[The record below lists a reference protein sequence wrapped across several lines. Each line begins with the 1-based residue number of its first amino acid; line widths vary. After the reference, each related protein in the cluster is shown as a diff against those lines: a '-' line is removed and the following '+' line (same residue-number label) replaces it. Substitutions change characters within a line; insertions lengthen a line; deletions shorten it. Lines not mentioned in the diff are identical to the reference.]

1 MANQVM
7 AELKLTPHSCFVS
20 SPFPINEVSSHQ
32 AATRENRVKVLVI
45 GNGGRE
51 HALAWKLLQ
60 SKQVER
66 VFCAPGNGGTATLE
80 RCENVCVTVDDFEGI
95 SQVAKKE
102 DISLVVVGPE
112 VPLAKGITNY
122 LQDKGL
128 MVFGPSKMGAQIE
141 ASKAWAK
148 ALMQEAGV
156 PTAKA
161 AVFTEIAA
169 AKSYVKSQGVPIVV
183 KADGLAAG
191 KGVVVAQTIA
201 EAEAALDAIFGGQFG
216 SAGNF
221 VVIEECL
228 VGQEVSV
235 LALTDGL
242 TIRPLLPAQDH
253 KRIGEGDTGEN
264 TGGMGAYAPT
274 PIATPAMMARVQAE
288 VLEPTIAAL
297 RAKGIDYR
305 GVLYAGLMVAP
316 NGEFKV
322 LEFNCRFGDPETQVI
337 LPMLDTPLEELL
349 LACVQ
354 QRLGAMDTIAWKTGA
369 SATVVAAAGGYPG
382 EYTKGMEITGINDAQ
397 ATGAIVFHAGTKF
410 DASQLRTDGGR
421 VLNVTAIGDDFEQ
434 ALNRAY
440 TGITKINFDGM
451 YYRRD
456 IGYRVRGSRE

>member
-1 MANQVM
+1 
-7 AELKLTPHSCFVS
+7 
-20 SPFPINEVSSHQ
+20 
-32 AATRENRVKVLVI
+32 VKVLVV

-60 SKQVER
+60 SKQIER

-80 RCENVCVTVDDFEGI
+80 RCENVTVAVEDFEGMGKI
-95 SQVAKKE
+95 AQKE
-102 DISLVVVGPE
+102 GISLVIVGPE
-112 VPLAKGITNY
+112 VPLSHGITDY
-122 LQDKGL
+122 LQAQGL
-128 MVFGPSKMGAQIE
+128 MVFGPNKIGAQIE

-148 ALMQEAGV
+148 ALMQEAGI

-161 AVFTEIAA
+161 AVFTEIKS
-169 AKSYVKSQGVPIVV
+169 AKSYVKSQGIPIVV

-191 KGVVVAQTIA
+191 KGVIVAQSIT
-201 EAEAALDAIFGGQFG
+201 EAEAALSAIFGGQFG

-228 VGQEVSV
+228 LGQEVSV

-264 TGGMGAYAPT
+264 TGGMGAYAPA
-274 PIATPAMMARVQAE
+274 PVATPAMMARVQTE

-297 RAKGIDYR
+297 RKKGIDYR

-316 NGEFKV
+316 NGEFRV

-337 LPMLDTPLEELL
+337 LPLLNTPLEELI

-354 QRLGAMDTIAWKTGA
+354 QRLGDMPPIVWKNGV
-369 SATVVAAAGGYPG
+369 SATVVAASGGYPG
-382 EYTKGMEITGINDAQ
+382 DYTKDKVITGLEEVETVDA
-397 ATGAIVFHAGTKF
+397 TVFHAGTKLQE
-410 DASQLRTDGGR
+410 SKVVSDGGR
-421 VLNVTAIGDDFEQ
+421 VLNVTAIGEDFQQ
-434 ALNRAY
+434 ALDRAY
-440 TGITKINFDGM
+440 AGIAKVQFEGM

-456 IGYRVRGSRE
+456 IGYRVLDMGI

>member
-1 MANQVM
+1 M
-7 AELKLTPHSCFVS
+7 
-20 SPFPINEVSSHQ
+20 
-32 AATRENRVKVLVI
+32 KVLVV

-60 SKQVER
+60 SQKIER
-66 VFCAPGNGGTATLE
+66 VFCAPGNGGTATLAG
-80 RCENVCVTVDDFEGI
+80 CQNVDIAVDDFQGMAKLAKNEG
-95 SQVAKKE
+95 V
-102 DISLVVVGPE
+102 SLVVVGPE
-112 VPLAKGITNY
+112 VPLAKGITDY
-122 LQDKGL
+122 LQAQGL
-128 MVFGPSKMGAQIE
+128 VVFGPNKMGAQIE

-156 PTAKA
+156 PTANA
-161 AVFTEIAA
+161 AVFTDIVA
-169 AKSYVKSQGVPIVV
+169 AKSYLKSQGAPIVV

-191 KGVVVAQTIA
+191 KGVIVAQTIA
-201 EAEAALDAIFGGQFG
+201 EAETALDAIFAGQFG

-253 KRIGEGDTGEN
+253 KRVGEGDTGEN
-264 TGGMGAYAPT
+264 TGGMGAYAPA
-274 PIATPAMMARVQAE
+274 PVATSAMMARVQTE

-297 RAKGIDYR
+297 RGKGIDYR

-316 NGEFKV
+316 DGEFKV

-337 LPMLDTPLEELL
+337 LPMLDTPLEDLL

-354 QRLGAMDTIAWKTGA
+354 QRLGDMPPITWKNGA
-369 SATVVAAAGGYPG
+369 SATVVAASGGYPG
-382 EYTKGMEITGINDAQ
+382 DYAKGKVITGLQAAEITG
-397 ATGAIVFHAGTKF
+397 ATVFHAGTKLQN
-410 DASQLRTDGGR
+410 SQVVSDGGR
-421 VLNVTAIGDDFEQ
+421 VLNVTAIGVDFKQ
-434 ALNRAY
+434 ALDRAY
-440 TGITKINFDGM
+440 AGIAKIEFAGM

-456 IGYRVRGSRE
+456 IGHRVMS